1 VGRHEV
7 VDYYSSCWLSD
18 FGSLHFFL
26 LLHGMRSDAVR
37 KIEERTQSVTAGR
50 TIRKEA
56 FMGKWMA
63 DEGIDSRHLPHYDQG
78 VTHPY

>member
-1 VGRHEV
+1 MKWLITIPVVGCQILVH
-7 VDYYSSCWLSD
+7 
-18 FGSLHFFL
+18 FIFFL

-56 FMGKWMA
+56 FMGGWMA